1 MKNQMIKAAG
11 IVAFVMA
18 FFFVGFST
26 QAQNKLTWDQLGTH
40 TVDFSLD
47 RDVVSLKN
55 TQEAYTAVKIKVTSG
70 VVNVHKATIHF
81 ANGDKQDANLPEV
94 VSANSDG
101 KVIDLVGNKRVIEKI
116 TFWYDTK
123 NSSKEKAVIEVW
135 GKKTIL

>member
-1 MKNQMIKAAG
+1 MKNQMIKVAG

-18 FFFVGFST
+18 FFFVGFSA

-40 TVDFSLD
+40 TVDYSLD

-81 ANGDKQDANLPEV
+81 ANGDKQDANLPEI
-94 VSANSDG
+94 VSADSDG

>member
-1 MKNQMIKAAG
+1 MKNQLIKLTG
-11 IVAFVMA
+11 VVAFVMA
-18 FFFVGFST
+18 LFFVGVSAS
-26 QAQNKLTWDQLGTH
+26 AQNKLTWDQLGTH
-40 TVDFSLD
+40 TVDYTLD

-55 TQEAYTAVKIKVTSG
+55 TQEAYTAVKIKVTGG

-94 VSANSDG
+94 VSASSDG

-123 NSSKEKAVIEVW
+123 NSSKDKAVIEVW
-135 GKKTIL
+135 GKKTVL